1 MEIYRQNN
9 NEVEFYPHNLAKLFI
24 KKIWIILLCIVIGG
38 GATYSYTYFFVQK
51 QYSTSVTLYVNN
63 STLTNNNETIT
74 SNDLSVAQSLVDAY
88 TVIISSNTVMQQVI
102 DQSGENLTIPELVNM
117 IRVEAQSGTSLFKV
131 YVTNTSPIE
140 ATNIANTIASVVT
153 EQMPK
158 IIEGSSV
165 QIVDEARVP
174 EYSVSPN
181 YKVSAMIGMLVG
193 LFISVSIIFTNLQS
207 FTLVFYL
214 NRRLHISTCVCRIW
228 NPNISISNIYDN
240 LFYF

>member
-1 MEIYRQNN
+1 MEIYKQNN
-9 NEVEFYPHNLAKLFI
+9 NQVEFYPHNLAKLFI
-24 KKIWIILLCIVIGG
+24 KKIWIILLCVIIGG
-38 GATYSYTYFFVQK
+38 GAMYSYTYFFIQK

-63 STLTNNNETIT
+63 STLANNSETIT

-88 TVIISSNTVMQQVI
+88 TVIISSNTVMQKVI
-102 DQSGENLTIPELVNM
+102 DEADENLTIEELSNM

-131 YVTNTSPIE
+131 YVTNTNPIE
-140 ATNIANTIASVVT
+140 ATNIANTIANVVT

-181 YKVSAMIGMLVG
+181 YKVNAMIGMLLG
-193 LFISVSIIFTNLQS
+193 LLVSVSMIFIRAIINNHVVT
-207 FTLVFYL
+207 TE
-214 NRRLHISTCVCRIW
+214 
-228 NPNISISNIYDN
+228 NITDWGYPVLGNIPDFNDN
-240 LFYF
+240 SLKKKGWK